1 MANCIIGSIIA
12 IGATQNLVSKD
23 GNSFA
28 KRSLILSVRR
38 YDQNTGEPINDYENT
53 PEFSF
58 IGDRCRDLDQ
68 FQVGQNVCVY
78 FDLVG
83 RRYTP
88 QGGEEKIINDIR
100 PYKIE
105 LYGRCAPQQSV
116 PVQPVSNPVNYA
128 SGATGAA
135 ATTYAGPTPSVAS
148 PQAPFNPPI

>member
-105 LYGRCAPQQSV
+105 LYGRCAPQQPA
-116 PVQPVSNPVNYA
+116 PVQPVSNPVNNA
-128 SGATGAA
+128 AVVAA